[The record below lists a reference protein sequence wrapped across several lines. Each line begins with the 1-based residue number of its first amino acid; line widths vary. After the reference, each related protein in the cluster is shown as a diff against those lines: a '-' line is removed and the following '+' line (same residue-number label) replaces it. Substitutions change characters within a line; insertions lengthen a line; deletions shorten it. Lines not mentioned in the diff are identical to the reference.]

1 MSIRKDKCREWCK
14 IVFDL
19 IGVTKELT
27 DDEAEYIIQNF
38 KIERAKLKIE
48 ELEEKTN
55 EDTSDR
61 PTGM

>member
-14 IVFDL
+14 IAFDL

-27 DDEAEYIIQNF
+27 GDEAEYIIQNF